1 MHEVS
6 VVATLVDAVIKELQK
21 YKVTKVNSVTVTIG
35 DLTNLGEDQMS
46 FAYEIVTRGT
56 ILEGSEFIIE
66 HEPIE
71 LECKRCNFRGP
82 AKILKD
88 PDFDTHSIPVLAC
101 PACGGPVNVVKGQSC
116 VVKCMD
122 IEEAE

>member
-6 VVATLVDAVIKELQK
+6 VVSTLVEAIIKELVK
-21 YKVTKVNSVTVTIG
+21 YNVTKVNSVTVVIG
-35 DLTNLGEDQMS
+35 ELTNLGEEQMS

-56 ILEGSEFIIE
+56 ILEGSKFIIE
-66 HEPIE
+66 KEPIE
-71 LECKRCNFRGP
+71 LHCDSCGYDGP
-82 AKILKD
+82 AKVILD
-88 PDFDTHSIPVLAC
+88 PDFDTHSIPILAC
-101 PACGGPVNVVKGQSC
+101 PECGGQVTVTKGQSC